1 MDTDGSTVLRRIV
14 LESDR
19 QATSSSFLRATVYL
33 DLHLPA
39 VFRLPSAHQGK
50 ASAKRL
56 FRSCSRSS
64 LTSLTFQL
72 WSFRNSAFSK
82 RRRVVK
88 VHHRHEHLIHQSVV
102 FLETGYL
109 SYQFGLTKS
118 VASPGVWEGARGVTR
133 QECQPHLSCKS
144 RYIKPTLLQLPRQS
158 ALGVGREPGDAR
170 SGLGW
175 ARSLVERWAA
185 LLGSTGGDGNRAR
198 HGLCSGPVDI
208 R

>member
-118 VASPGVWEGARGVTR
+118 VASPGVWEEREALRDKSASRIFLASHVTSSLR
-133 QECQPHLSCKS
+133 FSSC
-144 RYIKPTLLQLPRQS
+144 RVRAP
-158 ALGVGREPGDAR
+158 
-170 SGLGW
+170 
-175 ARSLVERWAA
+175 LVWAA
-185 LLGSTGGDGNRAR
+185 SLAMLVRGWVGPGRSWKDGRPFSDLLVVTETGRGMGFAQVQ
-198 HGLCSGPVDI
+198 LT
-208 R
+208 